1 MPDLTREE
9 VERRLDETAYDLG
22 HPESWADMHMDACQC
37 SRCGRWL
44 QIVRPSKW
52 QCECEGEPDEKYR
65 EREALQTAQSLYARN
80 AELEERVRVAERER
94 DDYYRQ
100 MMGKNS
106 LAADLSQQLDAEVYK
121 RQQAEHERD
130 QLAAEGRE
138 WKQRWGE
145 AANHTETCGVDAANW
160 EELATALLAENRLL
174 RSALKEWEWQTEED
188 HYHSSE
194 LGITYCPACGQL
206 ERDGHKD
213 DCWMLRALAASHT
226 TAEVERVKRLEAVAE
241 AAESSHHALAM
252 GENITPAFE
261 RLGHALAAWREG
273 EAPNAHL

>member
-9 VERRLDETAYDLG
+9 VERRLEETAYDLG

-44 QIVRPSKW
+44 QIVRPGKW

-100 MMGKNS
+100 MMEKNS

-130 QLAAEGRE
+130 QLAAE
-138 WKQRWGE
+138 
-145 AANHTETCGVDAANW
+145 
-160 EELATALLAENRLL
+160 NRLL
-174 RSALKEWEWQTEED
+174 RSALKQWEW
-188 HYHSSE
+188 HYSSE

-241 AAESSHHALAM
+241 AADKPTGCFEHADNCCIDWCDRCQQCQRAKDALDA
-252 GENITPAFE
+252 
-261 RLGHALAAWREG
+261 ALAAWREG
-273 EAPNAHL
+273 EG